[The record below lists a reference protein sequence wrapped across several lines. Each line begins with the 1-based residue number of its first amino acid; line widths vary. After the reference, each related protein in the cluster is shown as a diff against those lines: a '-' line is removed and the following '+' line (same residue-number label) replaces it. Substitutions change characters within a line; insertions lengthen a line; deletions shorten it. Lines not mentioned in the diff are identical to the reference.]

1 MLRFVLSLLYFFRFH
16 FVFLFVKSDVGG
28 EVCALAS
35 HLHANCFQTRGRRGS
50 LRAGGG
56 GGGSKHFRT
65 GGVTNL
71 EGGTFDGGRG

>member
-1 MLRFVLSLLYFFRFH
+1 MLIVSRH
-16 FVFLFVKSDVGG
+16 GG
-28 EVCALAS
+28 EGE
-35 HLHANCFQTRGRRGS
+35 FEGRGR
-50 LRAGGG
+50 